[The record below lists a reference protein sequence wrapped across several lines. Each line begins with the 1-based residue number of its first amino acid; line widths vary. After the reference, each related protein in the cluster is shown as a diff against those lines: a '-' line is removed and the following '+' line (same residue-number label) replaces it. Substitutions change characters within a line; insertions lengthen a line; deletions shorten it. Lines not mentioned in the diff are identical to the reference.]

1 MSSDFRSNSGI
12 GRSMA
17 VVAVMMMLAG
27 RADAQIVK
35 RVPGDYPNIQAAL
48 NAAPTSGWVIE
59 VAPGTWVGKLDFLGK
74 GVQLKAA
81 GNWTNTTLQGNNTDT
96 VVELVGTPLGT
107 LVQGFTIT
115 GGRGKPFPS
124 SYGFDSY
131 GGAIFCASGSATTA
145 MHATICAC
153 RLTGN
158 GLPVQPSGGYPYP
171 GATFGGGIFV
181 AAGQGPSSDS
191 ADVTLDHCIID
202 NNYAWACGGGV
213 MSSGTNANVRL
224 ERCTVTNNTDTS
236 FFGWASGVGGANGS
250 NTWVKDSIVWGNAQG
265 AIAPFGG
272 SYASGVDFYVTY
284 SDVTGGFAGAGNL
297 NANPTFVNA
306 VQAHWGLLP
315 GSPCID
321 AGNPASPLDPDGT
334 RADIGAWPLPG
345 NSLPCAAMGTCLSFT
360 SPAPL
365 GWWGTFALHTPT
377 PNAPIIVVADLVS
390 IPHPIG
396 NTGATTG
403 VGLSSDLFV
412 IADATGVLGS
422 GVVTPYVDALGSW
435 SVSLPLPLAPVNNG
449 QTGYAEAYVLD
460 PTSPNGLFR
469 QSNLVA
475 VTLQS

>member
-1 MSSDFRSNSGI
+1 MDSAIRSKAGLE
-12 GRSMA
+12 RSMA
-17 VVAVMMMLAG
+17 AVALVTVLASI
-27 RADAQIVK
+27 AAAQMVK

-48 NAAPTSGWVIE
+48 NAAPASGWVIE
-59 VAPGTWVGKLDFLGK
+59 VAPGTWVGKLNFLGK
-74 GVQLKAA
+74 GVQVKAA

-96 VVELVGTPLGT
+96 VVELIGTPLGT
-107 LVQGFTIT
+107 LVEGFTIT

-131 GGAIFCASGSATTA
+131 GGAIYGGSTGGTNA
-145 MHATICAC
+145 MRATIRGC

-158 GLPVQPSGGYPYP
+158 GLPVQPSGYPYP

-181 AAGQGPSSDS
+181 GADQGASSDS
-191 ADVTLDHCIID
+191 AEVTLEHCIID

-250 NTWVKDSIVWGNAQG
+250 NTWVKDCIVWGNAQG
-265 AIAPFGG
+265 AIAAFG
-272 SYASGVDFYVTY
+272 SPYNAGVDFYVTY
-284 SDVTGGFAGAGNL
+284 SDVTGGFFGTGNL
-297 NANPTFVNA
+297 NASPSFVNVA
-306 VQAHWGLLP
+306 QAHWGLLP
-315 GSPCID
+315 GSPCIN

-334 RADIGAWPLPG
+334 RADMGAWPMPG
-345 NSLPCAAMGTCLSFT
+345 NTLPCAATNTCLSFT

-422 GVVTPYVDALGSW
+422 GVTTPYVDALGSW
-435 SVSLPLPLAPVNNG
+435 SVSLPLPLAPMNNG

>member
-1 MSSDFRSNSGI
+1 MTSGVNAKW
-12 GRSMA
+12 GRGRAAMGI
-17 VVAVMMMLAG
+17 VLVLVLAG
-27 RADAQIVK
+27 FSVAQIVK

-48 NAAPTSGWVIE
+48 NAAPGSGWTIE
-59 VAPGTWVGKLDFLGK
+59 VAPGTWVGNLDFLGK

-96 VVELVGTPLGT
+96 VVELVSTPAGT
-107 LVQGFTIT
+107 LIEGFTIT
-115 GGRGKPFPS
+115 GGRGAPFPS

-131 GGAIFCASGSATTA
+131 GGAIYCGVSNSPG
-145 MHATICAC
+145 HALIRAC

-158 GLPVQPSGGYPYP
+158 GLPVQPGGGYPYP

-181 AAGQGPSSDS
+181 GAESSNAGNSFD
-191 ADVTLDHCIID
+191 ATLEHCIID

-213 MSSGTNANVRL
+213 MSSGTTANVHL
-224 ERCTVTNNTDTS
+224 DRCTVTNNTDTS
-236 FFGWASGVGGANGS
+236 FFGWASGIGGANGS

-265 AIAPFGG
+265 AIAPFG
-272 SYASGVDFYVTY
+272 SIYAAGVDFYVSY
-284 SDVTGGFAGAGNL
+284 SDVTGGFAGTGNL
-297 NANPTFVNA
+297 NSSPNFVNA
-306 VQAHWGLLP
+306 AGAHWGLLP

-321 AGNPASPLDPDGT
+321 AGDPASPLDPDGT
-334 RADIGAWPLPG
+334 RADMGAWPMPG
-345 NSLPCAAMGTCLSFT
+345 NSLPCAAASTCLSF
-360 SPAPL
+360 SNPAPL

-412 IADATGVLGS
+412 IADATGVLGT
-422 GVVTPYVDALGSW
+422 GVVTPYVDALGAW
-435 SVSLPLPLAPVNNG
+435 SVSMPLPVAPMNNG

-475 VTLQS
+475 VTLQG